1 MRKGMPSP
9 HGYRTALRLM
19 QLAEKFYLPVV
30 TLVDTVGAWPTFQ
43 CEVSGQSEAIA
54 TNLTLMAGLKVPIV
68 TGTCYSSV
76 VVVCVVLTFVGTLQ
90 SSWAR
95 EAPAGHWAFAWVTQ
109 SA

>member
-1 MRKGMPSP
+1 MPSP

-68 TGTCYSSV
+68 TGTAIVLLSLFVQFSPLLGPYSPRGRGR
-76 VVVCVVLTFVGTLQ
+76 LRRRT
-90 SSWAR
+90 
-95 EAPAGHWAFAWVTQ
+95 GHLHG
-109 SA
+109 